1 MKIDILTL
9 FPEMFD
15 GFKNESIIKRAIDSK
30 KVEIN
35 TCNFRDFAKN
45 KHKKVDDTPYGGGA
59 GMVLM
64 CQPIYDAVESL
75 KTDKSKVI
83 MLSPQGKPYTQKKAY
98 ELSKEEHLIFI
109 CGHYEG
115 FDERISSLCDEEISI
130 GDYVLTGGELPSMV
144 ITDSV
149 VRLLPGVIEE
159 ESHEIDSFNENLLD
173 YPTYTKPRNY
183 KGMKVPEVLLSG
195 DHKKI
200 DEWRKEQRLLVT
212 KEKRPDLLRKKMILK
227 KGGMK
232 KSGFKISMD
241 DVKNIKVTEIK
252 EDKKDDVEEK
262 KTQKKV
268 TKKETKKETKNTVYK
283 LSLEEKLVA
292 ITIFDPKKLEGYK
305 LKGRNKDGDITKILI
320 VKTSFA
326 SKVAMK
332 NIRKKIDILNYRL
345 NMALQTDDN
354 EATSRVLGE
363 SEMLK
368 SMIIKVYSNFLSKE
382 ALDFVIQNINK
393 LVNEFV
399 KNKSIRNSVLN
410 ERY

>member
-144 ITDSV
+144 IADSV
-149 VRLLPGVIEE
+149 VRLLPGVIEG

-252 EDKKDDVEEK
+252 EDEKDTLEEK
-262 KTQKKV
+262 ETQKKV

-292 ITIFDPKKLEGYK
+292 ITVFDPKKLEGYK